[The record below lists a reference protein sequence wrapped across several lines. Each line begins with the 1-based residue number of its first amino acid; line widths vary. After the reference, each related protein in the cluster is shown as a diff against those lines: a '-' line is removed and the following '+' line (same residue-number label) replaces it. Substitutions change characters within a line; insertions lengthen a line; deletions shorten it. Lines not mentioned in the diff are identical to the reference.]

1 MSSTKVRIK
10 YVDALKL
17 IGILAIISLHVFQ
30 IWDDFVPI
38 SEITRFG
45 VPVFLMVTGA
55 LLLNRDI
62 PIDSFSN
69 VSAFFKKKIVRLVY
83 PFVFYLI
90 IYALIN
96 PEPFNILGYNW
107 YFWMI
112 ICVYL
117 SIPIINK
124 FVLNSSI
131 EEIEYWVW
139 LIVISSII
147 LQILNVYRIKN
158 FIDLTFFLSPITY
171 LILGYYFSKK
181 EFKYSKTSII
191 NICILLFIIS
201 TAFKMMGRVDILPL
215 DAVMNRDA
223 IITKIFTTYLDV
235 GVFQIIQAS
244 SIFLIIKNIYESKEG
259 IYNKIRNILEKKS
272 VNNFILSVSKAS
284 YGMYLVNRTFMLF
297 CDYHIKILELSL
309 KKEILFF
316 IIITFSV
323 FILSW
328 ALVVILSKIPVIK
341 KFSGYA

>member
-171 LILGYYFSKK
+171 LI
-181 EFKYSKTSII
+181 
-191 NICILLFIIS
+191 
-201 TAFKMMGRVDILPL
+201 
-215 DAVMNRDA
+215 
-223 IITKIFTTYLDV
+223 
-235 GVFQIIQAS
+235 
-244 SIFLIIKNIYESKEG
+244 
-259 IYNKIRNILEKKS
+259 
-272 VNNFILSVSKAS
+272 
-284 YGMYLVNRTFMLF
+284 
-297 CDYHIKILELSL
+297 
-309 KKEILFF
+309 
-316 IIITFSV
+316 
-323 FILSW
+323 
-328 ALVVILSKIPVIK
+328 
-341 KFSGYA
+341 